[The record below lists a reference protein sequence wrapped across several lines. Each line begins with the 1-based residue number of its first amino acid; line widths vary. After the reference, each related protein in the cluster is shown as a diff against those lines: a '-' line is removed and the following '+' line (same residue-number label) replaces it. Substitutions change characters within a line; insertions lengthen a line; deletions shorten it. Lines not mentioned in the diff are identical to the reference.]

1 VADKS
6 ILSGERV
13 VRPDKMHNEDSV
25 GSQGLLEESEKKV
38 LLRNPERDDF
48 LKILLYLYPDG
59 IKTSDYYEHRGTY
72 S

>member
-1 VADKS
+1 
-6 ILSGERV
+6 
-13 VRPDKMHNEDSV
+13 MHNEDSV

-38 LLRNPERDDF
+38 LLRNPDRDDF
-48 LKILLYLYPDG
+48 LEILLNLYPDG